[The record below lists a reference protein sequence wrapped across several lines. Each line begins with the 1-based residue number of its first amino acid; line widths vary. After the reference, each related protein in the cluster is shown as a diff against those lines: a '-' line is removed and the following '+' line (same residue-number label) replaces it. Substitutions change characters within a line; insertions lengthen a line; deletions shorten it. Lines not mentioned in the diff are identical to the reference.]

1 MKAINPWRH
10 CLLLCVCAGLV
21 HCDTRRNEPVVAS
34 EDNLAHALTLATDT
48 QIIPVV
54 QAFAEQADVLRD
66 SAYDFCTRFTAS
78 ALEQTQNQWIAT
90 NNRWFRLAA
99 YRFGPLNDNLV
110 LPPYIYV
117 DSLRLRGTQYI
128 ETVRS
133 EMSEDVLGTQALTQA
148 YFTGKPF
155 QQVGLLALEAA
166 LFETVTEPRSQ
177 ALADITAEYQQHPRK
192 CEVLT
197 QLSELL
203 QERAADFYA
212 GWTIAYGDGEVP
224 YRTLFLQNQLA
235 DGTPPLTLLLTSV
248 QEYLNYLRA
257 RHVVSN
263 SAPVAGTAWQA
274 LEAALDETAL
284 LLNGTEPEG
293 IRFFGIMRNAGY
305 GNHVEEVQ
313 QNIAFAKTAI
323 AERNATDL
331 EAALS
336 LLDGNF
342 KRQIPEGLDVVLG
355 VNFSD
360 GD

>member
-1 MKAINPWRH
+1 MEAINQWRRS
-10 CLLLCVCAGLV
+10 LLLCVCAGLV
-21 HCDTRRNEPVVAS
+21 HCDTRQNEPVVAS
-34 EDNLAHALTLATDT
+34 EDNLNHALTLATDS
-48 QIIPVV
+48 QIIPTV
-54 QAFAEQADVLRD
+54 QAFAEQAEVLQD
-66 SAYDFCTRFTAS
+66 SVYDFCTSFTAS
-78 ALEQTQNQWIAT
+78 ALEKTQDQWIAT

-117 DSLRLRGTQYI
+117 DALRLRGTQYV

-133 EMSEDVLGTQALTQA
+133 EMSEDVLGTQALTRP

-166 LFETVTEPRSQ
+166 LFETVTEPHSQ
-177 ALADITAEYQQHPRK
+177 TPADITAEYQQHPRK

-197 QLSELL
+197 HLSELL

-212 GWTIAYGDGEVP
+212 GWVVAYSEGEVP
-224 YRTLFLQNQLA
+224 YRTLFVQDQLA

-263 SAPVAGTAWQA
+263 AAPMAGTAWRA
-274 LEAALDETAL
+274 IDAAVDETAL
-284 LLNGTEPEG
+284 LLNGTEPQG
-293 IRFFGIMRNAGY
+293 ISFFGIMRNAGY
-305 GNHVEEVQ
+305 DNHVEEVQ
-313 QNIAFAKTAI
+313 QNIAFAKAAI
-323 AERNATDL
+323 TERNATDL
-331 EAALS
+331 AAALS

-342 KRQIPEGLDVVLG
+342 KRQIPNGLDVSLG
-355 VNFSD
+355 INFSD